1 MLLGAR
7 VPASLKVF
15 LTALAIFDDL
25 GAILIIAQYLPGHCS
40 NSVNELEQYLKRNCQ
55 QSLVDYPFAGRLY
68 PGALD
73 VIAHLGRWGTTVILR
88 VGDVVFQPSKVQR
101 SGLWDAVEGRVLI
114 HLHKEQMLDEVERL
128 AIASWSTTSCAFWRR

>member
-1 MLLGAR
+1 VLLGAR

-55 QSLVDYPFAGRLY
+55 QSLGVCRALVVEARIRLCE
-68 PGALD
+68 
-73 VIAHLGRWGTTVILR
+73 VRFSTVRRPI
-88 VGDVVFQPSKVQR
+88 VVLWAKKRRKDGPHRRIR
-101 SGLWDAVEGRVLI
+101 SPADQSPTG
-114 HLHKEQMLDEVERL
+114 
-128 AIASWSTTSCAFWRR
+128 S